1 MGIVIHREKYF
12 YKEIFSIIVRSLG
25 PFSLSSYSSSEDI
38 IMPKT
43 LTLLATGQNL
53 LVMSILVV
61 KLSSGGVGPGGVPG
75 LLT

>member
-1 MGIVIHREKYF
+1 
-12 YKEIFSIIVRSLG
+12 
-25 PFSLSSYSSSEDI
+25 
-38 IMPKT
+38 MPET
-43 LTLLATGQNL
+43 LTLLATGQTL